1 MMDFYRNYTKKD
13 REEGQSMWII
23 PFLIGIPV
31 LLAVIFP
38 FMKNEKIRGYVV
50 YAGAGIVMLTTVL
63 FIVNWILAGAL
74 PWTLYTSTEL
84 VDHLMVGG
92 DIFLMCLIIYLSV
105 KHGKVLPIILSIA
118 QTAIVLYTEFTV
130 DVKEGAHMMVDWL
143 TILMCIIIAFIGG
156 FICIYTVGYMKGYHA
171 HHKDVKDRQPF
182 FFSMLFLFLAAMFGL
197 VLSQN
202 LIWIYFFWEI
212 TSVISFLMI
221 GYTKTDE
228 AVNNSFCALWMN
240 LLGGLGFA
248 VAIALMANLHGT
260 LQLLEVVNIGALLPL
275 MCLSLAGLTKS
286 AQLPFSTWLLGAMV
300 APTPSSALLHSA
312 TMVKAGVY
320 LLIRISPALEGN
332 LVGIIVSSIGGL
344 TFIMAS
350 MMAIAQNDAKKVLA
364 FSTISNLG
372 LIVAC
377 SGIGVEE
384 TVWAAIFL
392 MIFHAVSKSMLF
404 QSVGATENTLG
415 SRDIENM
422 HGLIITVPKL
432 AYIMG
437 IGIAGMYLAP
447 FGMLISKW
455 VALKSFVD
463 SGNVVLVLFIAYG
476 SATTMF
482 YWTKWLAKLLCFHIP
497 RETVKDVTHR
507 DEYVSMFFHAVTM
520 ILLCLLLPLVAI
532 GVVNPIVRELF
543 GNSTDVLS
551 MSVLTTMA
559 IMLVSIFIVPVAMF
573 FISRRS
579 HREIVPI
586 YMNGINEG
594 DNRFFMNS
602 YGKKEHLYLSNWY
615 LRFEFGRRH
624 LRIPSIIMAAA
635 VLVVGFCLVI
645 GGVSW

>member
-1 MMDFYRNYTKKD
+1 M
-13 REEGQSMWII
+13 I
-23 PFLIGIPV
+23 PLLIGIPAV
-31 LLAVIFP
+31 LAVLFQFIR
-38 FMKNEKIRGYVV
+38 NEKARGYVV
-50 YAGAGIVMLTTVL
+50 YAGAGIIMLTTVI
-63 FIVNWILAGAL
+63 FIVRWITGGAHI
-74 PWTLYTSTEL
+74 WMLYPETEL
-84 VDHLMVGG
+84 IDHLMTAG

-105 KHGKVLPIILSIA
+105 KHGKVLPIILSVV
-118 QTAIVLYTEFTV
+118 QTAVVLHTEFTV
-130 DVKEGAHMMVDWL
+130 EVKEGPHMMVDWL

-202 LIWIYFFWEI
+202 LVWIYFFWEI

-384 TVWAAIFL
+384 TVWAAVFL

-497 RETVKDVTHR
+497 REPVKDVTR
-507 DEYVSMFFHAVTM
+507 KDEYVSMFFHAVTM

-532 GVVNPIVRELF
+532 GGVNPIVRELF

-559 IMLVSIFIVPVAMF
+559 IMLVSIFIVPIAMF

-602 YGKKEHLYLSNWY
+602 YGRKEHLYLSNWY

>member
-1 MMDFYRNYTKKD
+1 M
-13 REEGQSMWII
+13 I
-23 PFLIGIPV
+23 PLLIGIPAV
-31 LLAVIFP
+31 LAVLFQ
-38 FMKNEKIRGYVV
+38 FVRNEKARGYIV
-50 YAGAGIVMLTTVL
+50 YAGAGIIMFTTVM
-63 FIVNWILAGAL
+63 FVVQWITAGAQKQMFY
-74 PWTLYTSTEL
+74 PETEL
-84 VDHLMVGG
+84 IDHLMTVG
-92 DIFLMCLIIYLSV
+92 DIFLMCLIIWLSV
-105 KHGKVLPIILSIA
+105 KCGKILPIILSVV
-118 QTAIVLYTEFTV
+118 QTAVVLYTEFTSEV
-130 DVKEGAHMMVDWL
+130 AEAPHMMVDWL

-156 FICIYTVGYMKGYHA
+156 FICIYTVGYMKGYHK
-171 HHKDVKDRQPF
+171 HHTEVKDRQPF

-221 GYTKTDE
+221 GYTRTEE

-248 VAIALMANLHGT
+248 VAIAIMAQISGS
-260 LQLLEVVNIGALLPL
+260 LQLIHVVEVGAPLPL
-275 MCLSLAGLTKS
+275 MCLALAGMTKS

-332 LVGIIVSSIGGL
+332 LVGIIVSSIGGF

-372 LIVAC
+372 LIVGC
-377 SGIGVEE
+377 TGIGAEE
-384 TVWAAIFL
+384 TVWAAVFL
-392 MIFHAVSKSMLF
+392 MIFHSVSKSMLF
-404 QSVGATENTLG
+404 QSVGAAENTLG
-415 SRDIENM
+415 SRDIEDM
-422 HGLIITVPKL
+422 HGLIIRVPKL

-455 VALKSFVD
+455 VALKAFVD
-463 SGNVVLVLFIAYG
+463 SGNVILVLCIAYG

-482 YWTKWLAKLLCFHIP
+482 YWTKWLAKLICYHIP
-497 RETVKDVTHR
+497 RDKVKDVTR
-507 DEYVSMFFHAVTM
+507 KDEYISMFFHAATM
-520 ILLCLLLPLVAI
+520 LLLCLLLPVIAETVI
-532 GVVNPIVRELF
+532 NPIVRNLF
-543 GNSTDVLS
+543 GNTHDVIS

-559 IMLVSIFIVPVAMF
+559 IMLVSIFIVPAVMF
-573 FISRRS
+573 FVSRRS
-579 HREIVPI
+579 HKELVPI
-586 YMNGINEG
+586 YMNGVNNG
-594 DNRFFMNS
+594 DNRFFINS
-602 YGKKEHLYLSNWY
+602 FGGQDHLYLSNWY

-624 LRIPSIIMAAA
+624 LRIPSIIVAAA

-645 GGVSW
+645 GGVTWL

>member
-1 MMDFYRNYTKKD
+1 MFYP
-13 REEGQSMWII
+13 E
-23 PFLIGIPV
+23 
-31 LLAVIFP
+31 
-38 FMKNEKIRGYVV
+38 
-50 YAGAGIVMLTTVL
+50 
-63 FIVNWILAGAL
+63 
-74 PWTLYTSTEL
+74 TEL
-84 VDHLMVGG
+84 IDHLMTVG
-92 DIFLMCLIIYLSV
+92 DIFLMCLIIWLSV
-105 KHGKVLPIILSIA
+105 KYGKILPIILSVV
-118 QTAIVLYTEFTV
+118 QTAVVLYTEFTAEV
-130 DVKEGAHMMVDWL
+130 AEAPHMMVDWL
-143 TILMCIIIAFIGG
+143 TILMCVIIAFIGG
-156 FICIYTVGYMKGYHA
+156 FICIYTVGYMKGYHK
-171 HHKDVKDRQPF
+171 HHTEVKDRQPF

-221 GYTKTDE
+221 GYTRTEE

-248 VAIALMANLHGT
+248 VAIAVMAQISGS
-260 LQLLEVVNIGALLPL
+260 LQLIHVVEVGAPLPL
-275 MCLSLAGLTKS
+275 MCLALAGMTKS

-332 LVGIIVSSIGGL
+332 MVGLIVSSIGGF

-372 LIVAC
+372 LIVGC
-377 SGIGVEE
+377 TGIGAEE
-384 TVWAAIFL
+384 TVWAAVFL
-392 MIFHAVSKSMLF
+392 MIFHSVSKSMLF
-404 QSVGATENTLG
+404 QSVGAAENTLG
-415 SRDIENM
+415 SRDIEDM
-422 HGLIITVPKL
+422 HGLIIRVPKL

-455 VALKSFVD
+455 VALKAFVD
-463 SGNVVLVLFIAYG
+463 SGNVILVLCIAYG

-482 YWTKWLAKLLCFHIP
+482 YWTKWLAKLICYHIP
-497 RETVKDVTHR
+497 RDKVKDVTR
-507 DEYVSMFFHAVTM
+507 KDEYVSMSFHAATM
-520 ILLCLLLPLVAI
+520 LLLCLLLPAIAELVI
-532 GVVNPIVRELF
+532 NPIVSNLF
-543 GNSTDVLS
+543 GNTHDVIS

-559 IMLVSIFIVPVAMF
+559 IMLVSIFIVPAVMF
-573 FISRRS
+573 FVSRRS
-579 HREIVPI
+579 HKELVPI
-586 YMNGINEG
+586 YMNGVNNG
-594 DNRFFMNS
+594 DNRFFINS
-602 YGKKEHLYLSNWY
+602 FGGQDHLYLSNWY

-624 LRIPSIIMAAA
+624 LRIPSIIVAAA

-645 GGVSW
+645 GGVTWL

>member
-1 MMDFYRNYTKKD
+1 M
-13 REEGQSMWII
+13 I
-23 PFLIGIPV
+23 PLLIGIPAV
-31 LLAVIFP
+31 LAVLFQVIR
-38 FMKNEKIRGYVV
+38 NEKARGYVV
-50 YAGAGIVMLTTVL
+50 YAGAGVLMLTTVI
-63 FIVNWILAGAL
+63 FIWRWIADGAQT
-74 PWTLYTSTEL
+74 WTFYPQTEL
-84 VDHLMVGG
+84 IDHLMTVG
-92 DIFLMCLIIYLSV
+92 DIVLMCLIIYLSV
-105 KHGKVLPIILSIA
+105 KYKKILPILLTIS
-118 QTAIVLYTEFTV
+118 QTALLLYTEFTAEV
-130 DVKEGAHMMVDWL
+130 VEGPHMMVDWL

-171 HHKDVKDRQPF
+171 HHTDVQDRQPF

-221 GYTKTDE
+221 GYTRTPE
-228 AVNNSFCALWMN
+228 AVGNSFCALWMN

-248 VAIALMANLHGT
+248 VAIALMAQIYGT
-260 LQLLEVVNIGALLPL
+260 VQLTDVVQTGALLPL
-275 MCLSLAGLTKS
+275 MCLALAGMTKS

-320 LLIRISPALEGN
+320 LLIRISPALAGN
-332 LVGIIVSSIGGL
+332 LIGIIVSSIGGF

-350 MMAIAQNDAKKVLA
+350 MMAIAQHDAKKVLA

-372 LIVAC
+372 LIVGCA
-377 SGIGVEE
+377 GIGAEE

-392 MIFHAVSKSMLF
+392 MIFHSVSKSMLF
-404 QSVGATENTLG
+404 QSVGAAENTLG
-415 SRDIENM
+415 SRDIEDM
-422 HGLIITVPKL
+422 HGLIIRAPKL

-455 VALKSFVD
+455 VALKAFVD
-463 SGNVVLVLFIAYG
+463 SGNFVLVLFIAYG
-476 SATTMF
+476 SATTML
-482 YWTKWLAKLLCFHIP
+482 YWTKWLAKLLCYHIP
-497 RETVKDVTHR
+497 RQKTQDLTHR
-507 DEYVSMFFHAVTM
+507 DEYVSMSFHAVSM
-520 ILLCLLLPLVAI
+520 LLLCLLLPLVAV
-532 GVVNPIVRELF
+532 GVVNPIVRNLF

-559 IMLVSIFIVPVAMF
+559 IMLVSIFIVPVVMF

-579 HREIVPI
+579 HTELVPI

-594 DNRFFMNS
+594 DNRFFRNS
-602 YGKKEHLYLSNWY
+602 YDEQEHLYLSNWY
-615 LRFEFGRRH
+615 LRREFGRGH
-624 LRIPSIIMAAA
+624 LRVPSIILAAA
-635 VLVVGFCLVI
+635 VLVLGFCLVI
-645 GGVSW
+645 GGGS

>member
-1 MMDFYRNYTKKD
+1 M
-13 REEGQSMWII
+13 I
-23 PFLIGIPV
+23 PLLIAIPAV
-31 LLAVIFP
+31 LAVLFQ
-38 FMKNEKIRGYVV
+38 FVRNEKARGYIV
-50 YAGAGIVMLTTVL
+50 YAGSGIIMLTTVI
-63 FIVNWILAGAL
+63 FIVRWVTGGAQT
-74 PWTLYTSTEL
+74 WMLYPETEL
-84 VDHLMVGG
+84 IDHLMTAG
-92 DIFLMCLIIYLSV
+92 DIFLMCVIIYLSV
-105 KHGKVLPIILSIA
+105 KHEKVIPIILSVL
-118 QTAIVLYTEFTV
+118 QTALVIYTEFTA
-130 DVKEGAHMMVDWL
+130 DVAEGPHMMVDWL
-143 TILMCIIIAFIGG
+143 TILMCVIIAFIGG
-156 FICIYTVGYMKGYHA
+156 FICIYTVGYMKGYHH
-171 HHKDVKDRQPF
+171 HHKEVEDRQPF

-202 LIWIYFFWEI
+202 LVWIYFFWEI

-221 GYTKTDE
+221 GYTKSDE

-248 VAIALMANLHGT
+248 VAIALMAQLHGT

-275 MCLSLAGLTKS
+275 MCLSLAGMTKS

-332 LVGIIVSSIGGL
+332 LVGIIVSSIGGF

-384 TVWAAIFL
+384 TVWAAVFL
-392 MIFHAVSKSMLF
+392 MVFHAVSKSMLF

-415 SRDIENM
+415 SRDIEDM
-422 HGLIITVPKL
+422 HGLIIRVPKL

-455 VALKSFVD
+455 LALKAFVD
-463 SGNVVLVLFIAYG
+463 SGNVILVLCIAYG

-482 YWTKWLAKLLCFHIP
+482 YWTKWLAKLLCYHIP
-497 RETVKDVTHR
+497 RDTVKDVTR
-507 DEYVSMFFHAVTM
+507 KDEYISMSFHAIVM
-520 ILLCLLLPLVAI
+520 LLLCLFLPVVAI
-532 GVVNPIVRELF
+532 TVVNPIVRELF
-543 GNSTDVLS
+543 GNTHDVLS

-559 IMLVSIFIVPVAMF
+559 IMLVSIFIVPVVMF

-579 HREIVPI
+579 HQELVPI
-586 YMNGINEG
+586 YMNGVNEG
-594 DNRFFMNS
+594 DNRFFTNS
-602 YGKKEHLYLSNWY
+602 FGGKDHLYLSNWY

-624 LRIPSIIMAAA
+624 LRIPSIIVATA

>member
-1 MMDFYRNYTKKD
+1 M
-13 REEGQSMWII
+13 I
-23 PFLIGIPV
+23 PFLIGIPAV
-31 LLAVIFP
+31 LAVVFQIIR
-38 FMKNEKIRGYVV
+38 NEKMRGYIV
-50 YAGAGIVMLTTVL
+50 YAGAGVIMAMTVL
-63 FIVNWILAGAL
+63 FIAGWIGSGAQT
-74 PWTLYTSTEL
+74 WTFYPQTEII
-84 VDHLMVGG
+84 DHLMTVG
-92 DIFLMCLIIYLSV
+92 DIFLMCLIIWLSV
-105 KHGKVLPIILSIA
+105 RYRKVVPAILSVL
-118 QTAIVLYTEFTV
+118 QTVLVLYVEFTAEV
-130 DVKEGAHMMVDWL
+130 TEGPHMVVDWL

-156 FICIYTVGYMKGYHA
+156 FICIYTVGYMKGYHQ

-197 VLSQN
+197 VLSEN
-202 LIWIYFFWEI
+202 LVWIYFFWEI

-221 GYTKTDE
+221 GYTRTEE

-248 VAIALMANLHGT
+248 VAIALMANGQGS
-260 LQLLEVVNIGALLPL
+260 LQLSEVVSAGALLPL

-320 LLIRISPALEGN
+320 LLIRISPALSGN
-332 LVGIIVSSIGGL
+332 LVGLIVSSIGGL

-392 MIFHAVSKSMLF
+392 MMFHAVSKSMLF

-415 SRDIENM
+415 TRDIEDM
-422 HGLIITVPKL
+422 HGLIIRVPWL

-455 VALKSFVD
+455 VALKAFVD
-463 SGNVVLVLFIAYG
+463 SGNVILVLCIAYG

-482 YWTKWLAKLLCFHIP
+482 YWTKWLSKLLCRHIP
-497 RETVKDVTHR
+497 RDTVKDVTR
-507 DEYVSMFFHAVTM
+507 KDEYLSMLFHAGVM
-520 ILLCLLLPLVAI
+520 LLMCLLLPLVA
-532 GVVNPIVRELF
+532 GWLVNPIVRQLF

-559 IMLVSIFIVPVAMF
+559 IMLVSIFVVPAAMF

-579 HREIVPI
+579 HTELVPI

-594 DNRFFMNS
+594 DNRFFTNS
-602 YGKKEHLYLSNWY
+602 YGEKEHLYLSNWY

-624 LRIPSIIMAAA
+624 LRIPAIIIAAA
-635 VLVVGFCLVI
+635 VLVIGFCLVI

>member
-1 MMDFYRNYTKKD
+1 M
-13 REEGQSMWII
+13 I
-23 PFLIGIPV
+23 PLLIAIPAV
-31 LLAVIFP
+31 LAVLFQ
-38 FMKNEKIRGYVV
+38 FVRNEKARGYIV
-50 YAGAGIVMLTTVL
+50 YAGSGIIMLTTVI
-63 FIVNWILAGAL
+63 FIVRWVTGGAQT
-74 PWTLYTSTEL
+74 WMLYPETEL
-84 VDHLMVGG
+84 IDHLMTAG

-105 KHGKVLPIILSIA
+105 KHEKVIPIILSVL
-118 QTAIVLYTEFTV
+118 QTALVIYTEFTA
-130 DVKEGAHMMVDWL
+130 DVAEGPHMMVDWL
-143 TILMCIIIAFIGG
+143 TILMCVIIAFIGG
-156 FICIYTVGYMKGYHA
+156 FICIYTVGYMKGYHH
-171 HHKDVKDRQPF
+171 HHKEVEDRQPF

-202 LIWIYFFWEI
+202 LVWIYFFWEI

-221 GYTKTDE
+221 GYTKSDE

-248 VAIALMANLHGT
+248 VAIALMAQLHGT

-275 MCLSLAGLTKS
+275 MCLSLAGMTKS

-332 LVGIIVSSIGGL
+332 LVGIIVSSIGGF

-384 TVWAAIFL
+384 TVWAAVFL
-392 MIFHAVSKSMLF
+392 MVFHAVSKSMLF

-415 SRDIENM
+415 SRDIEDM
-422 HGLIITVPKL
+422 HGLIIRVPKL

-455 VALKSFVD
+455 LALKAFVD
-463 SGNVVLVLFIAYG
+463 SGNVILVLCIAYG

-482 YWTKWLAKLLCFHIP
+482 YWTKWLAKLLCYHIP
-497 RETVKDVTHR
+497 RDTVKDVTR
-507 DEYVSMFFHAVTM
+507 KDEYISMSFHAIVM
-520 ILLCLLLPLVAI
+520 LLLCLLLPVVAI
-532 GVVNPIVRELF
+532 TVVNPIVRELF
-543 GNSTDVLS
+543 GNTHDVLS

-559 IMLVSIFIVPVAMF
+559 IMLVSIFIVPVVMF

-579 HREIVPI
+579 HQELVPI

-594 DNRFFMNS
+594 DNRFFTNS
-602 YGKKEHLYLSNWY
+602 FGGKDHLYLSNWY

-624 LRIPSIIMAAA
+624 LRIPSIIVATA

>member
-1 MMDFYRNYTKKD
+1 M
-13 REEGQSMWII
+13 I
-23 PFLIGIPV
+23 PLLIGIPAV
-31 LLAVIFP
+31 LAVLFQFIR
-38 FMKNEKIRGYVV
+38 NEKARGYVV
-50 YAGAGIVMLTTVL
+50 YAGAGIIMLITVI
-63 FIVNWILAGAL
+63 FIVRWITGGAQTWMFY
-74 PWTLYTSTEL
+74 PETEL
-84 VDHLMVGG
+84 IDHLMTAG

-105 KHGKVLPIILSIA
+105 KYGKVLPVILSVL
-118 QTAIVLYTEFTV
+118 QTVLVLYTEFTV
-130 DVKEGAHMMVDWL
+130 EVEEGPHMMVDWL

-156 FICIYTVGYMKGYHA
+156 FICIYTVGYMKGYHT

-221 GYTKTDE
+221 GYTRSDE

-248 VAIALMANLHGT
+248 VAIALMAQMQGT
-260 LQLLEVVNIGALLPL
+260 LQLMDVVGIGALLPL

-455 VALKSFVD
+455 VALKSFV
-463 SGNVVLVLFIAYG
+463 VLVLFIAYG

-497 RETVKDVTHR
+497 RETVKDVTHK
-507 DEYVSMFFHAVTM
+507 DEYVSMFFHAAVM
-520 ILLCLLLPLVAI
+520 LLLCLLLPLVAI
-532 GVVNPIVRELF
+532 WVVNPIVRELF

-635 VLVVGFCLVI
+635 VLVIGFCLVI

>member
-1 MMDFYRNYTKKD
+1 MEM
-13 REEGQSMWII
+13 I
-23 PFLIGIPV
+23 PLLIGIPAV
-31 LLAVIFP
+31 LAVLFQVIR
-38 FMKNEKIRGYVV
+38 NEKARGYVV
-50 YAGAGIVMLTTVL
+50 YAGAGVLMLTTVI
-63 FIVNWILAGAL
+63 FIWRWIADGAQT
-74 PWTLYTSTEL
+74 WTFYPQTEL
-84 VDHLMVGG
+84 IDHLMTVG
-92 DIFLMCLIIYLSV
+92 DIVLMCLIIYLSV
-105 KHGKVLPIILSIA
+105 KYKKILPILLTVS
-118 QTAIVLYTEFTV
+118 QTALLLYTEFTAEV
-130 DVKEGAHMMVDWL
+130 VEGPHMMVDWL

-171 HHKDVKDRQPF
+171 HHTDVQDRQPF

-221 GYTKTDE
+221 GYTRTPE
-228 AVNNSFCALWMN
+228 AVGNSFCALWMN

-248 VAIALMANLHGT
+248 VAIALMAQIYGT
-260 LQLLEVVNIGALLPL
+260 VQLTDVVQTGALLPL
-275 MCLSLAGLTKS
+275 MCLALAGMTKS

-320 LLIRISPALEGN
+320 LLIRISPALAGN
-332 LVGIIVSSIGGL
+332 LVGIIVSSIGGF

-350 MMAIAQNDAKKVLA
+350 MMAIAQHDAKKVLA

-372 LIVAC
+372 LIVGCA
-377 SGIGVEE
+377 GIGAEE

-392 MIFHAVSKSMLF
+392 MIFHSVSKSMLF
-404 QSVGATENTLG
+404 QSVGAAENTLG
-415 SRDIENM
+415 SRDIEDM
-422 HGLIITVPKL
+422 HGLIIRAPKL

-455 VALKSFVD
+455 VALKAFVD
-463 SGNVVLVLFIAYG
+463 SGNFVLVLFIAYG
-476 SATTMF
+476 SATTML
-482 YWTKWLAKLLCFHIP
+482 YWTKWLAKLLCYHIP
-497 RETVKDVTHR
+497 RQKTQDLTHR
-507 DEYVSMFFHAVTM
+507 DEYVSMSFHAVSM
-520 ILLCLLLPLVAI
+520 LLLCLLLPLVAV
-532 GVVNPIVRELF
+532 GVVNPIVRNLF

-559 IMLVSIFIVPVAMF
+559 IMLVSIFIVPVVMF

-579 HREIVPI
+579 HTELVPI

-594 DNRFFMNS
+594 DNRFFRNS
-602 YGKKEHLYLSNWY
+602 YDEQEHLYLSNWY
-615 LRFEFGRRH
+615 LRREFGRGH
-624 LRIPSIIMAAA
+624 LRVPSIILAAA
-635 VLVVGFCLVI
+635 VLVLGFCLVI
-645 GGVSW
+645 GGVS

>member
-1 MMDFYRNYTKKD
+1 M
-13 REEGQSMWII
+13 I
-23 PFLIGIPV
+23 PLLIGIPAA
-31 LLAVIFP
+31 LAVLFQIIR
-38 FMKNEKIRGYVV
+38 NEKVRGYIV
-50 YAGAGIVMLTTVL
+50 YAGAGIIMLTTVI
-63 FIVNWILAGAL
+63 FIGTWIGDGAQTWMFY
-74 PWTLYTSTEL
+74 PETEMI
-84 VDHLMVGG
+84 DHLMTVG
-92 DIFLMCLIIYLSV
+92 DVFLMCLIIYLSV
-105 KHGKVLPIILSIA
+105 KHGKVLPIILSVA
-118 QTAIVLYTEFTV
+118 QTALVIYTEFTAEV
-130 DVKEGAHMMVDWL
+130 AEGPHMMVDWL
-143 TILMCIIIAFIGG
+143 TVLMCVIIAFIGG
-156 FICIYTVGYMKGYHA
+156 FICIYTVGYMKGYHH
-171 HHKDVKDRQPF
+171 HHKEVKDRQPF

-202 LIWIYFFWEI
+202 LVWIYFFWEI

-221 GYTKTDE
+221 GYTQSDE

-248 VAIALMANLHGT
+248 VAIALMAQLHGT

-275 MCLSLAGLTKS
+275 MCLSLAGMTKS

-332 LVGIIVSSIGGL
+332 LVGIIVSSIGGF

-384 TVWAAIFL
+384 TVWAAVFL
-392 MIFHAVSKSMLF
+392 MVFHAVSKSMLF

-415 SRDIENM
+415 SRDIEDM
-422 HGLIITVPKL
+422 HGLIIRVPKL

-455 VALKSFVD
+455 LALKAFVD
-463 SGNVVLVLFIAYG
+463 SGNVILVLCIAYG

-482 YWTKWLAKLLCFHIP
+482 YWTKWLAKLLCYHIP
-497 RETVKDVTHR
+497 RDTVKDVTR
-507 DEYVSMFFHAVTM
+507 KDEYISMSFHAIVM
-520 ILLCLLLPLVAI
+520 LLLCLFLPVVAI
-532 GVVNPIVRELF
+532 TVVNPIVRELF
-543 GNSTDVLS
+543 GNTHDVLS

-559 IMLVSIFIVPVAMF
+559 IMLVSIFIVPVVMF

-579 HREIVPI
+579 HQELVPI
-586 YMNGINEG
+586 YMNGVNEG
-594 DNRFFMNS
+594 DNRFFTNS
-602 YGKKEHLYLSNWY
+602 FGGKDHLYLSNWY

-624 LRIPSIIMAAA
+624 LRIPSIIVATA

>member
-1 MMDFYRNYTKKD
+1 M
-13 REEGQSMWII
+13 I
-23 PFLIGIPV
+23 PLLIGIPAA
-31 LLAVIFP
+31 LAVLFQIIR
-38 FMKNEKIRGYVV
+38 NEKVRGYIV
-50 YAGAGIVMLTTVL
+50 YAGAGIIMLTTVI
-63 FIVNWILAGAL
+63 FIGTWIGDGAQTWMFY
-74 PWTLYTSTEL
+74 PETEMI
-84 VDHLMVGG
+84 DHLMTVG

-105 KHGKVLPIILSIA
+105 KHGKVLPIILSVA
-118 QTAIVLYTEFTV
+118 QTALVIYTEFTAEV
-130 DVKEGAHMMVDWL
+130 AEGPHMMVDWL
-143 TILMCIIIAFIGG
+143 TILMCVIIAFIGG
-156 FICIYTVGYMKGYHA
+156 FICIYTVGYMKGYHH
-171 HHKDVKDRQPF
+171 HHKEVKDRQPF
-182 FFSMLFLFLAAMFGL
+182 FFFMLFLFLAAMFGL

-202 LIWIYFFWEI
+202 LVWIYFFWEI

-221 GYTKTDE
+221 GYTQSDE

-248 VAIALMANLHGT
+248 VAIALMAQLHGT

-275 MCLSLAGLTKS
+275 MCLSLAGMTKS

-332 LVGIIVSSIGGL
+332 LVGIIVSSIGGF

-384 TVWAAIFL
+384 TVWAAVFL
-392 MIFHAVSKSMLF
+392 MVFHAVSKSMLF

-415 SRDIENM
+415 SRDIEDM
-422 HGLIITVPKL
+422 HGLIIRVPKL

-455 VALKSFVD
+455 LALKAFVD
-463 SGNVVLVLFIAYG
+463 SGNVILVLCIAYG

-482 YWTKWLAKLLCFHIP
+482 YWTKWLAKLLCYHIP
-497 RETVKDVTHR
+497 RDTVKDVTR
-507 DEYVSMFFHAVTM
+507 KDEYISMSFHAIVM
-520 ILLCLLLPLVAI
+520 LLLCLFLPVVAI
-532 GVVNPIVRELF
+532 TVVNPIVRELF
-543 GNSTDVLS
+543 GNTHDVLS

-559 IMLVSIFIVPVAMF
+559 IMLVSIFIVPVVMF

-579 HREIVPI
+579 HQELVPI
-586 YMNGINEG
+586 YMNGVNEG
-594 DNRFFMNS
+594 DNRFFTNS
-602 YGKKEHLYLSNWY
+602 FGGKDHLYLSNWY

-624 LRIPSIIMAAA
+624 LRIPSIIVATA

>member
-1 MMDFYRNYTKKD
+1 M
-13 REEGQSMWII
+13 I
-23 PFLIGIPV
+23 
-31 LLAVIFP
+31 A
-38 FMKNEKIRGYVV
+38 
-50 YAGAGIVMLTTVL
+50 
-63 FIVNWILAGAL
+63 
-74 PWTLYTSTEL
+74 
-84 VDHLMVGG
+84 G
-92 DIFLMCLIIYLSV
+92 DIFLMCLIIGLSV
-105 KHGKVLPIILSIA
+105 KYGKVLPIILSVA

-130 DVKEGAHMMVDWL
+130 DVKEGPHMMVDWL

-221 GYTKTDE
+221 GYTRSDE

-248 VAIALMANLHGT
+248 VAIALMAQMHGT

-404 QSVGATENTLG
+404 QSVGAAENTLG
-415 SRDIENM
+415 SRDIEDM
-422 HGLIITVPKL
+422 HGLIITVPRL

-482 YWTKWLAKLLCFHIP
+482 YWTKWLAKLLCYHIP
-497 RETVKDVTHR
+497 RQKVKDVTRR
-507 DEYVSMFFHAVTM
+507 DEYVSMFFHVAVM
-520 ILLCLLLPLVAI
+520 LLLCLLLPLVAVW
-532 GVVNPIVRELF
+532 VVNPIVRELF

-559 IMLVSIFIVPVAMF
+559 IMLVSIFIVPIAMF